1 MTAVKATIRN
11 PGEFTEGISPV
22 KFMDRK
28 VYGQLNISISG
39 DWSGRLH
46 LQRASDKSKNMSQGK
61 DWRLVRKYRR
71 NKEDSIIDTESGML
85 YRIGVPKSKHF
96 SGVAYVR
103 LGR

>member
-1 MTAVKATIRN
+1 
-11 PGEFTEGISPV
+11 
-22 KFMDRK
+22 
-28 VYGQLNISISG
+28 
-39 DWSGRLH
+39 
-46 LQRASDKSKNMSQGK
+46 MSQGK